1 MVEIRKAGIAEIST
15 IKNLADDIW
24 PATYKDLLSP
34 DQIDYMMNL
43 SYSPSSLAEQFT
55 KHTFL
60 IAYVD
65 NEPAGFASYSPSSYP
80 GTYKLQKI
88 YVNTSIQRRGLGK
101 ALINFIAEELRS
113 SGASALELNVKR
125 DNPARLFYEK
135 LGFEVIRE
143 EDIDIGNGY
152 WLQDYVMKQD
162 FV

>member
-1 MVEIRKAGIAEIST
+1 MLK
-15 IKNLADDIW
+15 K
-24 PATYKDLLSP
+24 
-34 DQIDYMMNL
+34 
-43 SYSPSSLAEQFT
+43 F
-55 KHTFL
+55 
-60 IAYVD
+60 
-65 NEPAGFASYSPSSYP
+65 
-80 GTYKLQKI
+80 